1 MENENKV
8 ETVETENTQ
17 EKVVEP
23 EVVEETTKENTE
35 ETHKVKSSEVL
46 RELSK
51 TFAVNL
57 FDENGL
63 TMLKEKL
70 DNKDN
75 EYNMTKAQLDET
87 LKNVELFQQKEQDYK
102 VRLAALELGFKSEQL
117 DEVLALARV
126 NVKEGQTINDGLKAV
141 KEKYGGVFVG
151 NKNIGLQ
158 MNDLKGDKPNLPR
171 TEQERYLANNPR
183 VQYYNKN
190 KK

>member
-17 EKVVEP
+17 EKVVET
-23 EVVEETTKENTE
+23 EVEEQKETTE

-87 LKNVELFQQKEQDYK
+87 LKNVELFQQKEQDYQ